1 MDLRAVEGVR
11 LVGVTGVRLIASD
24 VMPAAGV
31 EGAGRMEE
39 DSYGGNKKG
48 QERGLDEDVDEVNE
62 EEQTGEGSEISQ
74 EAGRKQVNLFA

>member
-11 LVGVTGVRLIASD
+11 LVGVTNIRPIASD
-24 VMPAAGV
+24 VMPAADV

-39 DSYGGNKKG
+39 DSYGGNNKE
-48 QERGLDEDVDEVNE
+48 QERGLEEDVDEVNE